1 MSKFLYLILIDYWC
15 IFIIYMV
22 NVYKKK
28 KKIFIDFRL
37 IGVVVYC
44 Y

>member
-1 MSKFLYLILIDYWC
+1 
-15 IFIIYMV
+15 MV

-37 IGVVVYC
+37 IGVVVSIVIKLFFFVLLLFKIIFC
-44 Y
+44 